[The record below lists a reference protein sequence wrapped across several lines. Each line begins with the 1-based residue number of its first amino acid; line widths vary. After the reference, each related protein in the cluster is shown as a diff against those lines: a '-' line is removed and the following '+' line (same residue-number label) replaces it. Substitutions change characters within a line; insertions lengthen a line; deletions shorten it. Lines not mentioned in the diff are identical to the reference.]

1 MGFAQGVSGLN
12 AAASNLDVIGNNIA
26 NSSTVG
32 YKSGGVLFS
41 DVYAGS
47 KIGLGTTV
55 SGISQNFNQGS
66 VQTSSRELDVAI
78 VDGTGFFRMT
88 SASGEVAYTRNGQF
102 NKDKDGFV
110 VNASGLRLTGYQVG
124 ANGALAGGMP
134 TALQIPTTEM
144 MPRASTA
151 VTAQFNLDA
160 RAKAPTLAFDP
171 TDSNTYNYAN
181 AVTVYDS
188 LGNPHEFATF
198 FVKLPSPP
206 APAPAVN
213 QWEVYGTLD
222 GADIS
227 GAVPPAASTPLSAL
241 DFDGVGK
248 LTTPATGAFAVA
260 PMTLTNG
267 ANPLGFNVDINGTTQ
282 FGNVND
288 VRKLTQDGY
297 SSGSLIGFEI
307 GDDGKLVGKYAN
319 EQSALLGQVVLSS
332 FVNPGGL
339 VSQGG
344 NAWAESAASGAPLTG
359 TPGKGS
365 KLGALVAG
373 AVETSNVDLTA
384 ELVNLIVAQR
394 TYQANTQTVKTQDQ
408 VVQALINM
416 R

>member
-26 NSSTVG
+26 NSSTAG
-32 YKSGGVLFS
+32 FKSGGVVFA

-55 SGISQNFNQGS
+55 AGVTQNFNQGS
-66 VQTSSRELDVAI
+66 VQTSSRDLDLAI
-78 VDGTGFFRMT
+78 VDGSGFFRL
-88 SASGEVAYTRNGQF
+88 SSPGGEVAYTRNGQF
-102 NKDKDGFV
+102 NKDKDGYI
-110 VNASGLRLTGYQVG
+110 VNAQGMRLTGYQVG
-124 ANGALAGGMP
+124 ANGTLAGGMP
-134 TALQIPTTEM
+134 TALQMPSNEM
-144 MPRASTA
+144 MPKASTA
-151 VTAQFNLDA
+151 ITAQFNIDM
-160 RAKAPTLAFDP
+160 RATVPTQSPFDP
-171 TDSNTYNYAN
+171 ANSSTYSYPN

-188 LGNPHEFATF
+188 LGGPHEFATF
-198 FVKLPSPP
+198 FVKT
-206 APAPAVN
+206 ATTN
-213 QWEVYGTLD
+213 EWEVYGTLD
-222 GADIS
+222 GVEIS
-227 GAVPPAASTPLSAL
+227 GATPPTPLETL
-241 DFDGVGK
+241 TFDGVGQ
-248 LTTPATGAFAVA
+248 LTAPASGTFAVA
-260 PMTLTNG
+260 PVTLANG
-267 ANPLGFNVDINGTTQ
+267 ANPLGFSVNINGTTQ

-297 SSGSLIGFEI
+297 SSGALIGFEI
-307 GDDGKLVGKYAN
+307 GDDGKLIGKYAN
-319 EQSALLGQVVLSS
+319 EQTALLGQVVLST

-344 NAWAESAASGAPLTG
+344 NSWSEGAASGAPLTG

-365 KLGALVAG
+365 KLGALVQG
-373 AVETSNVDLTA
+373 ALETSNVDLTA